1 MNIRKGIYLVAD
13 PSMDE
18 IFLLDKIA
26 ECLPE
31 GVAAVQIWEKDR
43 DQNLLAIAEK
53 ICSLCIP
60 QNVPVI
66 INNRWELLKDSQL
79 SGVHFDQFPRNF
91 EEIHNTINRKFITG
105 ITCNNDLSDVVMAQ
119 KNKLDYISFCSIFP
133 SGTANSCELVEF
145 DTIQKARNI
154 FSELIFIAGGITPHN
169 LDKLTGLPFD
179 GVAVVSG
186 ILGSFHPAAAMR
198 EYKKHLNVQRGTASG
213 S

>member
-13 PSMDE
+13 PSMEE
-18 IFLLDKIA
+18 ISLLEKIA

-31 GVAAVQIWEKDR
+31 GVAAVQIWDKDR
-43 DQNLLAIAEK
+43 DHYLLPIAEK

-79 SGVHFDQFPRNF
+79 SGVHFDELPQNF
-91 EEIHNTINRKFITG
+91 EEIRKSLNRKFITG
-105 ITCNNDLSDVVMAQ
+105 ITCNNDLSDVVLAQ
-119 KNKLDYISFCSIFP
+119 KHKLDYISFCSIFP

-145 DTIQKARNI
+145 DTILKARNI

-169 LDKLTGLPFD
+169 LDKLSQLPFD
-179 GVAVVSG
+179 GVAVISG
-186 ILGSFHPAAAMR
+186 ILGSSNPVEAIR
-198 EYKKHLNVQRGTASG
+198 EYKKHLNKIP
-213 S
+213 

>member
-18 IFLLDKIA
+18 NILLEKIG

-31 GVAAVQIWEKDR
+31 GIAAVQIWEKDP
-43 DQNLLAIAEK
+43 DQDLLPIAEK

-66 INNRWELLKDSQL
+66 INNRWELLKDVQL
-79 SGVHFDQFPRNF
+79 SGVHFDQLPQNF
-91 EEIHNTINRKFITG
+91 EEIRKSFNRKFISG
-105 ITCNNDLSDVVMAQ
+105 ITCNNDLSDVVIAQ
-119 KNKLDYISFCSIFP
+119 KHKLDYISFCSIFP

-145 DTIQKARNI
+145 DTIQKARSI

-169 LDKLTGLPFD
+169 LDKLTHLPFD
-179 GVAVVSG
+179 GVAVISG
-186 ILGSFHPAAAMR
+186 ILGTSNPVAAIR
-198 EYKKHLNVQRGTASG
+198 EYKKHLNHIL
-213 S
+213 